1 MIYVPDTSYACYVV
15 VDSDTIRAYET
26 IPTQDS
32 TVYYRDYY
40 INSNYLYEDSYQTF
54 SRYSTLPVCLDSDLI
69 TDDYWHRND
78 FDSILI
84 IVLIISIFVIWLPFK
99 ILLRFFRRFQ

>member
-1 MIYVPDTSYACYVV
+1 VIYVPDTSYACYVV

-26 IPTQDS
+26 VPTQDS

-84 IVLIISIFVIWLPFK
+84 IVLIICIFVIWLPFK